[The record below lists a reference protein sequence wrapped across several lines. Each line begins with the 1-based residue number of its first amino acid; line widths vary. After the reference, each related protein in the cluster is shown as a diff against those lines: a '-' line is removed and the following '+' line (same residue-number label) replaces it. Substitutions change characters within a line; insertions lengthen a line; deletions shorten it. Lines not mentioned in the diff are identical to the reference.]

1 MSYEILFKS
10 KKNITILLIL
20 IIISSLP
27 LKLYTIDFTLPEIED
42 TWLFVL
48 RGIAHS
54 NGDYAESPIKPSGYP
69 LFVSIFFNIFQPN
82 DYVEHVN
89 ILRYLN
95 IIISS
100 AIIFPIYLLARK
112 FFNEKFSLL
121 APVFFAFQPQ
131 LNYNTGQGLSE
142 PLFLLILISG
152 FVLLLSKTSHSSKYF
167 SFILLGF
174 LFWIKFNGLFFVLPF
189 IICHAIIHK
198 NIKNLIICS
207 SLFLLTISPILFMRY
222 EEYGNPIYYQ
232 ISSGSGNLLEQ
243 NVNFISIAINNFFTA
258 WATISLPYLLFLFP
272 LGMIYSRLTS
282 LKTNFKHNWIFFILS
297 FLPMLIFYA
306 GDPSSRP
313 SFYIYP
319 FLIMFSVL
327 AVNSII
333 NTPKFSFTFN
343 QKIILII
350 LLLIFVVISSVL
362 VTYGWNDFGYSSKDP
377 ILINEIRDYTGFLV
391 NDIDGNLFWSKGVSY
406 SWLPVAMIE
415 NSNGDFHNYKIPNN
429 GGKEVYQISSLE
441 QFYPTKL
448 NVIYFESS
456 SINDFLKKSHSN
468 KIQYI
473 SIGEYNDLKFL
484 DEIYLNEEK
493 FPYLDKIYDS
503 HNIGNQKYNVK
514 LFKIN
519 QNELLKFLED
529 K

>member
-1 MSYEILFKS
+1 MSYDILFKS
-10 KKNITILLIL
+10 RKNITILLIL
-20 IIISSLP
+20 IIIASLP

-54 NGDYAESPIKPSGYP
+54 NGNYAESPIKPSGFP
-69 LFVSIFFNIFQPN
+69 LFASLFFTIFQPS

-95 IIISS
+95 IVISS

-112 FFNEKFSLL
+112 FFNQKFSLL

-142 PLFLLILISG
+142 PIFLLILISG
-152 FVLLLSKTSHSSKYF
+152 FLLLLSKTSQSSRYF
-167 SFILLGF
+167 SFIFLGF

-198 NIKNLIICS
+198 NIKNLIICL
-207 SLFLLTISPILFMRY
+207 SLFVLTISPILLMRY
-222 EEYGNPIYYQ
+222 EEYGNPVYYQ

-243 NVNFISIAINNFFTA
+243 NVNFISIAINNLFTA

-272 LGMIYSRLTS
+272 LGMIYSYLTK
-282 LKTNFKHNWIFFILS
+282 LKTSFKHNWIFFILS

-319 FLIMFSVL
+319 FLILFSVL
-327 AVNSII
+327 AVYSMI
-333 NTPKFSFTFN
+333 NNQKFSFTSN
-343 QKIILII
+343 QKTILII
-350 LLLIFVVISSVL
+350 LLLLFVIASSVL
-362 VTYGWNDFGYSSKDP
+362 VTYGWNDYGYSSKDP
-377 ILINEIRDYTGFLV
+377 VLINEIRDYTGYLI

-415 NSNGDFHNYKIPNN
+415 NSNGNFHDYKIPIK

-441 QFYPTKL
+441 HFYPTKL
-448 NVIYFESS
+448 NVIYFESL
-456 SINDFLKKSHSN
+456 SINDFFKKVHSN
-468 KIQYI
+468 KINYI
-473 SIGEYNDLKFL
+473 SIGDKNDFKFL

-493 FPYLDKIYDS
+493 FPYLQKIYDS
-503 HNIGNQKYNVK
+503 QNNGYQKYNVK

-519 QNELLKFLED
+519 QNELLKILEL
-529 K
+529 